1 VIRNLFT
8 IGGYG
13 HTIDSFFNQLQRHG
27 VDLLVD
33 IRQRRGMRGSAYAFL
48 NATAL
53 QRELRIRE
61 IDYLHLKVLAPTT
74 SIRNAQ
80 KAADKIAESSKRD
93 RTYLSE
99 SFTSAYKTEVLGRC
113 DASQIIKEIGT
124 HSNVC
129 FFCVEGPSTA
139 CHRSLV
145 SNWIADNTG
154 VRVVHIGSEK

>member
-1 VIRNLFT
+1 MISKVFT

-13 HTIDSFFNQLQRHG
+13 HTATTFFSQLERHG

-33 IRQRRGMRGSAYAFL
+33 IRQRRGMRGSTYAFL

-53 QRELRIRE
+53 QQELRLRGIEYRHIKE
-61 IDYLHLKVLAPTT
+61 LAPTT

-80 KAADKIAESSKRD
+80 KTADQISASSKRD

-99 SFTSAYKTEVLGRC
+99 SFKSAYKIEVLGGC
-113 DASQIIKEIGT
+113 DANRIALDIGE
-124 HSNVC
+124 HSNIC
-129 FFCVEGPSTA
+129 FFCVEGPPAA

-145 SNWIADNTG
+145 SDWMASNIC
-154 VRVVHIGSEK
+154 VPVIHIGSAE